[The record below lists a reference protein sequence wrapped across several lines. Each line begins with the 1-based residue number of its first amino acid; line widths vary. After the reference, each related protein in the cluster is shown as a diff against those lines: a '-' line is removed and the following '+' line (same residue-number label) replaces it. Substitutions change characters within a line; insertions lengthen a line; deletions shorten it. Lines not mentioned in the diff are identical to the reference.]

1 MACVFL
7 CHLPVNS
14 PFLFRP
20 NVLPIKLVGQKSI
33 ALSFALSFSFGLYFC
48 FEPSLPV
55 VEVYFIP
62 PTGFNKG
69 WI

>member
-20 NVLPIKLVGQKSI
+20 NVLSIKLVDQKTI
-33 ALSFALSFSFGLYFC
+33 ALSFALSFFF
-48 FEPSLPV
+48 
-55 VEVYFIP
+55 
-62 PTGFNKG
+62 
-69 WI
+69 WIVFLF